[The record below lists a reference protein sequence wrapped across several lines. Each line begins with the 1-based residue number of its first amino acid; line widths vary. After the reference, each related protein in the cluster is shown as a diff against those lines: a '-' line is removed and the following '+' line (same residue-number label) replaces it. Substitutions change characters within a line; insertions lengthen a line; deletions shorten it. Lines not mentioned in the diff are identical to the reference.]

1 VKLPHYAAAGI
12 PEYWI
17 ANLKVEEVLTF
28 REPAGGAYRSELT
41 FRRGDSIAVAPFP
54 NRVFMLDEII
64 G

>member
-1 VKLPHYAAAGI
+1 VKLPHYATAGI

-17 ANLKVEEVLTF
+17 ANLKVDEVLAF
-28 REPAGGAYRSELT
+28 REPSDGAYRSETT
-41 FRRGDSIAVAPFP
+41 FRRGDSIAVAAFP